1 MLLKNDYPSLKAY
14 KKSYAY
20 RHVFT
25 VIKEEIV
32 SGSLKPGDRLP
43 SENDLCLRLDI
54 GRSAVREGLRELEAL
69 GLVQTVSGKRGGRF
83 VKEVNPDF
91 IVEALGLV
99 LQLNHVSFEQF
110 MDARK
115 VIESAAAEMAAF
127 QRTPEDLGEMLRTL
141 TLMRQSVDK
150 REIFFKRNYAFH
162 KAMVA
167 ASHNTMLFFIIQ
179 ALQKLVFN
187 YFDFFTLDKIEIDTA
202 YVYELH
208 HEIYRAIK
216 NRDVAGSR
224 ETTIRDLDDFI
235 ANYKRY
241 YQEKP
246 KVNK

>member
-1 MLLKNDYPSLKAY
+1 MMLKNDYPNLKAY

-25 VIKEEIV
+25 AIKEEIV

-69 GLVQTVSGKRGGRF
+69 GLVHTVSGKKGGRF

-99 LQLNHVSFEQF
+99 LQLNHISFEQF

-115 VIESAAAEMAAF
+115 VIESAAAGMAAF
-127 QRTPEDLGEMLRTL
+127 QRTPEDLGKMLRAL
-141 TLMRQSVDK
+141 TLMRQSSDK
-150 REIFFKRNYAFH
+150 REIFFKSNYEFH

-167 ASHNTMLFFIIQ
+167 ASHNTMLYFIIQ
-179 ALQKLVFN
+179 ALRKLVFN
-187 YFDFFTLDKIEIDTA
+187 YFDLFTLEKIEIDTV

-208 HEIYRAIK
+208 HRIYSAVK
-216 NRDVAGSR
+216 NRDVITSR
-224 ETTIRDLDDFI
+224 EATIKDLDDFCNNYQKYYCE
-235 ANYKRY
+235 ANTSG
-241 YQEKP
+241 
-246 KVNK
+246 V